1 MGKHEKMHVAPKGD
15 VVVMFVTMIV
25 TVKFDLMIAVAF
37 GIILSF
43 IIYMVKCKER
53 ETSIVKEK
61 EETYT
66 IQGPLSFLSV
76 DRIFS
81 TLQDV
86 KSPVVLRMKD
96 VRYMDVSG
104 AMTLLNFVEQ
114 SNKVGASV
122 KLEQVHPSIEKQSQ

>member
-61 EETYT
+61 KKRT
-66 IQGPLSFLSV
+66 QFKGRSFLSV

-114 SNKVGASV
+114 SNKVASV

>member
-15 VVVMFVTMIV
+15 VVVMLVTMIV

-53 ETSIVKEK
+53 KTSIVKEK

-66 IQGPLSFLSV
+66 IQGLSFLSV

-86 KSPVVLRMKD
+86 KSPVILRMKD

-104 AMTLLNFVEQ
+104 AMALLNFVEQ

>member
-1 MGKHEKMHVAPKGD
+1 
-15 VVVMFVTMIV
+15 
-25 TVKFDLMIAVAF
+25 
-37 GIILSF
+37 
-43 IIYMVKCKER
+43 
-53 ETSIVKEK
+53 
-61 EETYT
+61 
-66 IQGPLSFLSV
+66 PLSFLSV

-104 AMTLLNFVEQ
+104 AMALLNFVEQ

-122 KLEQVHPSIEKQSQ
+122 KLEQVHPSIEKTIAVMASDEQKEQLKILSV

>member
-1 MGKHEKMHVAPKGD
+1 MKKMHVAPKGD
-15 VVVMFVTMIV
+15 VVVMLVTMIV

-53 ETSIVKEK
+53 KTSIVKRK
-61 EETYT
+61 RRNVHNSRTA
-66 IQGPLSFLSV
+66 LFLSV

-86 KSPVVLRMKD
+86 KPPVVLRMKD

-104 AMTLLNFVEQ
+104 AMALLNFVEQ

>member
-1 MGKHEKMHVAPKGD
+1 
-15 VVVMFVTMIV
+15 
-25 TVKFDLMIAVAF
+25 
-37 GIILSF
+37 LSF

-53 ETSIVKEK
+53 KTSIVKEK

-104 AMTLLNFVEQ
+104 AMALLNFVEQ

-122 KLEQVHPSIEKQSQ
+122 KLEQVHPSIEKTIAVMASDEQKEQLKILSV

>member
-1 MGKHEKMHVAPKGD
+1 M
-15 VVVMFVTMIV
+15 
-25 TVKFDLMIAVAF
+25 
-37 GIILSF
+37 
-43 IIYMVKCKER
+43 
-53 ETSIVKEK
+53 
-61 EETYT
+61 
-66 IQGPLSFLSV
+66 
-76 DRIFS
+76 
-81 TLQDV
+81 